1 MNPYVEIIKEMQKQ
15 GEKLNPPT
23 IEIGTMINSNTLKL
37 GDLQVTRSNLL
48 IADYLVKDYKRQV
61 SVDGNA
67 PNEHKFTDGLKQGDM
82 VAVLPTA
89 DGQKYII
96 LCKVVLP

>member
-1 MNPYVEIIKEMQKQ
+1 MNPYAEIIKEMQKQ
-15 GEKLNPPT
+15 GGKLNPPT

-48 IADYLVKDYKRQV
+48 IADYLVKDYKRQI
-61 SVDGNA
+61 SVDGNT
-67 PNEHKFTDGLKQGDM
+67 PNEYKFIDGLKSGDR
-82 VAVLPTA
+82 VAALSVA